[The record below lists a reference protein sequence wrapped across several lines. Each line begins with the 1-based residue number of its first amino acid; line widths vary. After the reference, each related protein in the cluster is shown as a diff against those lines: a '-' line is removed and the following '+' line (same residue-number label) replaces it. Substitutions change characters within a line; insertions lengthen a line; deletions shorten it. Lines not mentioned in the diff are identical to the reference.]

1 MNFLLAKNSLIYFGK
16 QAKYGRS
23 NRSWSAETSSDLFVL
38 YILQSA
44 TAWLKETHTHIL
56 GLNTI
61 T

>member
-38 YILQSA
+38 YILQTT
-44 TAWLKETHTHIL
+44 TAWLKETHTSWD
-56 GLNTI
+56 
-61 T
+61 